1 MGGQFPTFLLRKL
14 CVPGGHLQWAE
25 EGRGVGHRGVEASCC
40 HPPPGA
46 RQENTFIPNCMS
58 APDCDPACCIHPAN
72 TLQLNVFD
80 KEGNWY
86 LIVLLRTI
94 ELVGHYCSSFFKAF
108 FFGGGRGAKQLLCLA
123 KVIAR
128 GFQFLFFFPFPLC
141 S

>member
-1 MGGQFPTFLLRKL
+1 M
-14 CVPGGHLQWAE
+14 
-25 EGRGVGHRGVEASCC
+25 GHRGVEASCC

-108 FFGGGRGAKQLLCLA
+108 FLGGGRGAKQLLCLA

-128 GFQFLFFFPFPLC
+128 GFQFLFFFSLSPLLLEEKISSRITRKIMTEGTRFC
-141 S
+141 KNW